1 MAGAIAQPAVSE
13 AAIFRLSGVSYQYA
27 PGIVALRDVSFR
39 IDAGERVALL
49 GANGTGKSTLLKIM
63 AGLVE
68 PSGGEILAFGEP
80 LTAARLRDEAVA
92 HAFRRRVGI
101 VFQSSDAQL
110 FSPTVR
116 EEVAF
121 GPLHLRLS
129 PDEVLRRV
137 DDTLRM
143 LGLVE
148 LAERA
153 PYNLSG
159 GEKKKVALASVLS
172 INPDVLMLDEPTN
185 GLDPRT
191 QQWLIELLAALHGV
205 GKTIIVATHHLDT
218 LDLIAD
224 RAIVLGEEHGVV
236 AEGTVAALLAQH
248 DLLLRVNLIH
258 EHAHRHGS
266 LVHTH
271 PHAHDGEHEH
281 AHEGEHD
288 YAHESGQ
295 EHEPAPES
303 GQRHEPDGTAAPAPA
318 DVSGRG
324 RDAGRTVGAPDDP
337 SRNVGV

>member
-1 MAGAIAQPAVSE
+1 MGGPVSGAAADRDGAGLDAGTERAHDGTEVFQ
-13 AAIFRLSGVSYQYA
+13 LSGVSYEYG
-27 PGIVALRDVSFR
+27 PGVVALRDVSLT
-39 IDAGERVALL
+39 IAQGERVALL
-49 GANGTGKSTLLKIM
+49 GANGTGKSTLLKIL

-68 PSGGEILAFGEP
+68 PGGGEVVAFGEP
-80 LTAARLRDEAVA
+80 LTAARLRDDAVA

-129 PDEVLRRV
+129 ADEVLRRV
-137 DDTLRM
+137 EDTLRM

-172 INPDVLMLDEPTN
+172 INPEVLMLDEPTN

-191 QQWLIELLAALHGV
+191 QQWLIELLAALHEV
-205 GKTIIVATHHLDT
+205 GKTIMVATHHLDV
-218 LDLIAD
+218 LELLAD
-224 RAIVLGEEHGVV
+224 RAVVLGEDHGVV
-236 AEGTVAALLAQH
+236 AVGPVADILAQR

-266 LVHTH
+266 LMHTH
-271 PHAHDGEHEH
+271 PHAHEGEHEH
-281 AHEGEHD
+281 PHPGEH
-288 YAHESGQ
+288 AHESDHGHPHPGGSD
-295 EHEPAPES
+295 EGSH
-303 GQRHEPDGTAAPAPA
+303 RPD
-318 DVSGRG
+318 R
-324 RDAGRTVGAPDDP
+324 R
-337 SRNVGV
+337 